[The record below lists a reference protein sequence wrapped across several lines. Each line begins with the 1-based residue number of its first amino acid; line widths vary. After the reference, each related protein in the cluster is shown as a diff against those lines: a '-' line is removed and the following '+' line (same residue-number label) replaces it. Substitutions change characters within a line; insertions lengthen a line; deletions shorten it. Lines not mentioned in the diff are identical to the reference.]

1 MMDNPIAIFLALVFA
16 AMFLLMQGLVAP
28 AFGSGARMRRR
39 LLKRLEELSVE
50 PGADSAPSLLRRRY
64 LERLSP
70 LERRVE
76 ALPGMA
82 TLRRVVEQAGIDRPA
97 HRFVLM
103 GIIWGVVAG
112 AGSVLFGSGWL
123 AALAVGIVTASTPFI
138 RLVLQRA
145 KRINE
150 IEARLPDAIDII
162 KRSVRAGHPFI
173 AAIKLV
179 GEDMEGPIAEEF
191 AATAADF
198 SYGSDPRAALLGL
211 VARVPSATLM
221 GFVTAVLIQRETGGN
236 LAEILDN
243 ISQVIR
249 GRHRFHRK
257 IRTLSAEGRV
267 SAWVLTLVPFG
278 LAAVLQLTS
287 PDYLGILF
295 ESDRGLS
302 MLVVCGLL
310 MVAGIYWMRKII
322 RIEI

>member
-1 MMDNPIAIFLALVFA
+1 MDDPIVAFLVLVFLA
-16 AMFLLMQGLVAP
+16 MFVLMQGLVAP
-28 AFGSGARMRRR
+28 AFGSSARMRRR
-39 LLKRLEELSVE
+39 LHRRLQELAVGQGGE
-50 PGADSAPSLLRRRY
+50 AAPSLLRRRY

-70 LERRVE
+70 TERRLE
-76 ALPGMA
+76 ALPGMPM
-82 TLRRVVEQAGIDRPA
+82 LRRVVEQAGVDRPA
-97 HRFVLM
+97 HRFVLS
-103 GIIWGVVAG
+103 GLAWGLLA
-112 AGSVLFGSGWL
+112 VLSSTLVGSGWTAAVTVGLIAAAVPFVRL
-123 AALAVGIVTASTPFI
+123 ALRRS
-138 RLVLQRA
+138 QRISA
-145 KRINE
+145 
-150 IEARLPDAIDII
+150 IEERLPDAIDII

-198 SYGSDPRAALLGL
+198 AYGSDPRAALLGL
-211 VARVPSATLM
+211 VSRVPSVTLM

-236 LAEILDN
+236 LAEILEN

-249 GRHRFHRK
+249 GRHRFQRK

-278 LAAVLQLTS
+278 LAGVLHLTS
-287 PDYLGILF
+287 PEYLPILF
-295 ESDRGLS
+295 QSDRGLS
-302 MLVVCGLL
+302 MVAVCGVL